1 MIVCNSLSCLP
12 GSIAFDGYGV
22 GEKSFRVWKN
32 LSRHTRI
39 RVKVHA
45 FGTFGV
51 EEGCC

>member
-32 LSRHTRI
+32 PVSTHEDS
-39 RVKVHA
+39 
-45 FGTFGV
+45 G
-51 EEGCC
+51 